1 MSYNEAARMRA
12 QAEKQTKE
20 WQALC
25 AAQMKQ
31 IEELTADNQALRSMC
46 QQLMVM
52 AKEHE
57 EITAQ
62 ALEIATRAQ
71 EVET

>member
-12 QAEKQTKE
+12 QADKQAKE

-25 AAQMKQ
+25 AAQMRQ
-31 IEELTADNQALRSMC
+31 IEALTADNQALRSMC
-46 QQLMVM
+46 QQLMSIT
-52 AKEHE
+52 KKHK

-62 ALEIATRAQ
+62 ALEIAARAQ
-71 EVET
+71 GVET

>member
-1 MSYNEAARMRA
+1 MSYNEAARMQARA
-12 QAEKQTKE
+12 DQQTKE

-31 IEELTADNQALRSMC
+31 IEALTADNQALRLMC

-71 EVET
+71 EVEK